1 MALRFADTED
11 LSRSWSTTRR
21 PPALPF
27 LPVSQSVLTRLL
39 RPAPEMQGV
48 RLLSEVRTQL
58 PLHIPHFI
66 FLKMINLKKCENHT
80 AHEQHF
86 HLERVILEAVAVK
99 GSKTADPLVTERG
112 LASVFGSSFWERQG
126 ERTRIAQEPGW
137 VPHTGVESLPLPLC
151 GVLTKSLQF
160 TCKTGAVIALPQRGK
175 ITRLRKST
183 WHSRGNND
191 RATLPSAIPTVTFPV
206 RWNTEAVSRFSHP
219 RINSLL

>member
-1 MALRFADTED
+1 
-11 LSRSWSTTRR
+11 
-21 PPALPF
+21 
-27 LPVSQSVLTRLL
+27 
-39 RPAPEMQGV
+39 MQGV

-66 FLKMINLKKCENHT
+66 FLKMINLKKCENHS

-126 ERTRIAQEPGW
+126 ERTRVSQEPGW

-183 WHSRGNND
+183 WHSRGDDD